1 MYRTMIGETEGM
13 VNAKAYLAHPMTDA
27 VSLAIGS
34 GSYSNFPYS
43 VELAFFKNDQW
54 VSDPIPEF
62 AAWREGGDSDF
73 PIYGW
78 VPLHVFANFLKD
90 WRVM

>member
-1 MYRTMIGETEGM
+1 MYRTMIGETEGQ
-13 VNAKAYLAHPMTDA
+13 VNAKASLAHPLADE

-34 GSYSNFPYS
+34 GAYCDFPYS
-43 VELAFFKNDQW
+43 VELAFFKNDEW
-54 VSDPIPEF
+54 VEAPIPEF
-62 AAWREGGDSDF
+62 AAWHDGTESS
-73 PIYGW
+73 PVYGW